1 MLVRRAWAWF
11 TRHRRRDLSDSMEL
25 AFSQREAMDALTESG
40 ARTRRLTQA
49 LRELGDVRRDSS

>member
-1 MLVRRAWAWF
+1 MLVRRAWAWV

-25 AFSQREAMDALTESG
+25 ALSQREAMDALTESG

-49 LRELGDVRRDSS
+49 LRELDHARRDSD